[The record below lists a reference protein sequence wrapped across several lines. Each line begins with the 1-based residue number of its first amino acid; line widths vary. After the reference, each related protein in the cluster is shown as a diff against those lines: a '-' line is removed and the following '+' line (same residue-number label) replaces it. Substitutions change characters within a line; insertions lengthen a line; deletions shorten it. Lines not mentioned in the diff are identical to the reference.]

1 MKKEEIKIIDESGD
15 KKYFTIIPNYIL
27 NHSTLWDREVY
38 IQMKRIAGENGT
50 CWTARQTL
58 AKQCGISIRRLDK
71 SITYLIAHKWLEK
84 IGTKKIGTKGGE
96 QEVNEYKIADLWK
109 LNIDY
114 YESLKG
120 GAPNALPTNK
130 GYARKDQRV
139 CTDEAKGGAPGAHKE
154 EPHEEEPLNKSV
166 TQSVTTPSQESENF
180 FKNEEMQKKA
190 IDYLTT
196 KGFNQEFT
204 RNEINKF
211 ISYWT
216 EPTRSGKKQRWET
229 EKTYDVRRRLAT
241 WLNNSNKFNRS
252 TLSTTKRG
260 IEV

>member
-1 MKKEEIKIIDESGD
+1 MIKLPDFIIIPYPLLEDKEITLIDERLYGMI
-15 KKYFTIIPNYIL
+15 YWFTKLKN
-27 NHSTLWDREVY
+27 E
-38 IQMKRIAGENGT
+38 K
-50 CWTARQTL
+50 CTASNATL
-58 AKQCGISIRRLDK
+58 AELIKSTPRSVQNSLNMLEKKGFIKRYFKEKSNHRSEISVL
-71 SITYLIAHKWLEK
+71 ITY
-84 IGTKKIGTKGGE
+84 E
-96 QEVNEYKIADLWK
+96 QPCVPPRTAVRPPPRTMGDQNK
-109 LNIDY
+109 NIY
-114 YESLKG
+114 
-120 GAPNALPTNK
+120 NK
-130 GYARKDQRV
+130 NN
-139 CTDEAKGGAPGAHKE
+139 KE
-154 EPHEEEPLNKSV
+154 DIKSV

-180 FKNEEMQKKA
+180 FKNEDMQKKA

-204 RNEINKF
+204 RTEINKF